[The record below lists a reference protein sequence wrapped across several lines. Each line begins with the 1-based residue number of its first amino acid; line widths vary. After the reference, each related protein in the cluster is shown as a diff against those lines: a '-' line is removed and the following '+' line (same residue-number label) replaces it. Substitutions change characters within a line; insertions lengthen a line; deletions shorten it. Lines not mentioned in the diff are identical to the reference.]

1 MVVFKIKNNMKFNI
15 QSEDYLIDKYTKIDN
30 INSYNSSLL
39 YGEVNYNDIYNII
52 LISSNNIYFFSH

>member
-1 MVVFKIKNNMKFNI
+1 MKFNI
-15 QSEDYLIDKYTKIDN
+15 QIEDYLIDKNTKIDN
-30 INSYNSSLL
+30 MNSYNSSLL